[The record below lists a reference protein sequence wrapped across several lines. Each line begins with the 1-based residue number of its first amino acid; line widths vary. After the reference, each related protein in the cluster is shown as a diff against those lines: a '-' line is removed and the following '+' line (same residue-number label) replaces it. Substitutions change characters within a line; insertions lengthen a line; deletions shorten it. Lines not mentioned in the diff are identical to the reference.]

1 MPDGFA
7 VDLECCKAS
16 KSVHFGPS
24 KLELETC
31 GFEVDEVVPLER
43 SIQSTVFLARVGENE
58 IHLVFTSK
66 VVRGK

>member
-43 SIQSTVFLARVGENE
+43 SIQSNE
-58 IHLVFTSK
+58 IILE
-66 VVRGK
+66 R